1 MKVKVLVA
9 QSCPCHPTLPEQ
21 AADTCVLVSGWSY
34 FSIRTK
40 VTIMAII
47 YFCEM
52 EKEMATESQVQRS
65 LVGCRPWGRTGSDT
79 TEVT

>member
-1 MKVKVLVA
+1 
-9 QSCPCHPTLPEQ
+9 
-21 AADTCVLVSGWSY
+21 
-34 FSIRTK
+34 
-40 VTIMAII
+40 MAII

-79 TEVT
+79 TGVTEQQQQPSTYTARAPSPLVRASTDTKHGNRQA